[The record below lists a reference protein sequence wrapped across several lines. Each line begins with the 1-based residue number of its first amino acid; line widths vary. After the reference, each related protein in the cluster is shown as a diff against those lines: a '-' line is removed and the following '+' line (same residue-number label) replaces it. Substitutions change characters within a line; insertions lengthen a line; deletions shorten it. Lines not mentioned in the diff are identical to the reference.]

1 MRPLVNTATL
11 NENLLT
17 KLPGFPGKALAGI
30 YVLVAILPILVVSMG
45 GIAPASPLAEFG
57 TALGLTATA
66 LLFLQFLSSG
76 RYESISGQVGVD
88 RTMGFHR
95 IAAFALLGFVVLH
108 PLSYMAETLFID
120 PAAALDR
127 LWGMLSSNRL
137 RTGFLALVGLMVVVG
152 FATMRS
158 SPFIRYE
165 FWRVSH
171 GTLAILVAGLTLHH
185 ALAVGTYSAE
195 YPLRLVWF
203 IFAFA
208 AAVAIFLVYVVRPWR
223 MWREDWRVD
232 RVTPLSKGVWEI
244 ILRGPDATR
253 LRFKGG
259 QFVWMTLS
267 PHRPPFHDHPFSI
280 ASAATN
286 LPRLRFVIQ
295 EAGDCTSGFGKIEP
309 GTRVAIDGPHGS
321 FVLPAAE
328 APVVMIAGGVGI
340 APFLGMLEEAAALGD
355 RRPIRLVYAVHK
367 SNGLASLKRLR
378 ELQSELDLI
387 IYCIVEEQNPGSD
400 NLIGP
405 LGRHHISHILDG
417 LQTEKLTALVCGPA
431 GMMEIA
437 TDALLAAGVSSRSIH
452 YERFDYAA
460 GKGRLDNARRREAL
474 FPFLML
480 AVAMIAFSLR

>member
-1 MRPLVNTATL
+1 MNTTKL
-11 NENLLT
+11 NDRVLP
-17 KLPGFPGKALAGI
+17 KLPGLPGKALAGAYI
-30 YVLVAILPILVVSMG
+30 LAAILPILAVSVG
-45 GIAPASPLAEFG
+45 RVAPASPLSEFG

-76 RYESISGQVGVD
+76 RYEGISGQVGVD

-95 IAAFALLGFVVLH
+95 IAAFVLLGFVVLH
-108 PLSYMAETLFID
+108 PLFYVVETLFID
-120 PAAALDR
+120 PNAAWDR

-137 RTGFLALVGLMVVVG
+137 RTGLLALVGLIVIVG
-152 FATMRS
+152 FATIRS

-171 GTLAILVAGLTLHH
+171 GPLAIVVAALSLHH
-185 ALAVGTYSAE
+185 AVSVGVYSAE

-203 IFAFA
+203 VLALA
-208 AAVAIFLVYVVRPWR
+208 AAVAIFLVYAVRPWR

-232 RVTPLSKGVWEI
+232 RVTPLSTGVWELV
-244 ILRGPDATR
+244 LRGPDATR

-280 ASAATN
+280 ASAATS
-286 LPRLRFVIQ
+286 LPLLRFVIQ

-309 GTRVAIDGPHGS
+309 GNRVAIDGPHGS
-321 FVLPAAE
+321 FVLPPGE
-328 APVVMIAGGVGI
+328 SSVVMIAGGVGI

-355 RRPIRLVYAVHK
+355 RRPIRLVYAAHEP
-367 SNGLASLKRLR
+367 NGLASLKRLR
-378 ELQSELDLI
+378 ELQSELDLV
-387 IYCIVEEQNPGSD
+387 IYCVVEEEAPGLG
-400 NLIGP
+400 NLTGP
-405 LGRHHISHILDG
+405 LGNQHILQSLEG
-417 LQTEKLTALVCGPA
+417 LQIDKLTALVCGPPA
-431 GMMEIA
+431 MMEIA
-437 TDALLAAGVSSRSIH
+437 TDALLAAGISARSIH

-460 GKGRLDNARRREAL
+460 GKGRLDNARRKEAFL
-474 FPFLML
+474 PFLVL

>member
-1 MRPLVNTATL
+1 LKTTKTKDRVLP
-11 NENLLT
+11 
-17 KLPGFPGKALAGI
+17 KLPGLPGKALAGAYI
-30 YVLVAILPILVVSMG
+30 LVALLPILVVSIMG
-45 GIAPASPLAEFG
+45 RIAPASPLTEFG
-57 TALGLTATA
+57 TALGLTATS

-76 RYESISGQVGVD
+76 RYERISGQVGLD

-95 IAAFALLGFVVLH
+95 IAALVLFGFVILH
-108 PLSYMAETLFID
+108 PLFYVAETLFVD
-120 PAAALDR
+120 PHAAWDR

-137 RTGFLALVGLMVVVG
+137 RTGVVALVGLFVVVG
-152 FATMRS
+152 FATIRS

-171 GTLAILVAGLTLHH
+171 STLAIVVAAFSLHH
-185 ALAVGTYSAE
+185 ALSVGAYSAE

-208 AAVAIFLVYVVRPWR
+208 AAVTIFLVYVVRPWR

-232 RVTPLSKGVWEI
+232 RVTPLAPDVWELV
-244 ILRGPDATR
+244 LRGPDATR

-286 LPRLRFVIQ
+286 LPWLRFVIQ
-295 EAGDCTSGFGKIEP
+295 EAGDYTSGVGKIAP

-321 FVLPAAE
+321 FVLPAGE
-328 APVVMIAGGVGI
+328 GPVVMIAGGVGI
-340 APFLGMLEEAAALGD
+340 APFLGMLEEAAARED
-355 RRPIRLVYAVHK
+355 QRPMRLVYAAHNTK
-367 SNGLASLKRLR
+367 GLASLTRLR
-378 ELQSELDLI
+378 ELQSQLNLV
-387 IYCIVEEQNPGSD
+387 IYCVVEEDAPDSD
-400 NLIGP
+400 RLVGP
-405 LGRHHISHILDG
+405 LGKQHISQSLEG
-417 LQTEKLTALVCGPA
+417 LQTDELSALVCGPP

-437 TDALLAAGVSSRSIH
+437 TDALLAAGIPASSIH

-460 GKGRLDNARRREAL
+460 GKGRLDRVRRTEAI
-474 FPFLML
+474 FPFLLL